1 MPCRRS
7 TSSFY
12 SQKVARS
19 SSIVQQQLR
28 PGTIFMCSGRIVECI
43 AGAQSNI
50 PIPKVLCS
58 LPLLPD
64 FFPPCDAVQGSTM
77 MMMIDCP

>member
-1 MPCRRS
+1 
-7 TSSFY
+7 
-12 SQKVARS
+12 
-19 SSIVQQQLR
+19 VQQQLR

-50 PIPKVLCS
+50 PIPKVS
-58 LPLLPD
+58 LLSSPFAR

-77 MMMIDCP
+77 MMMMMM